1 MTSSKGSAGF
11 IECFG
16 ARPWHGPDCTATA
29 APTKPSRPPTSRR
42 AIAPARARE
51 DLGFRNLSYLRD
63 EHSQTRA
70 EHEPDPPDAHVQ
82 LALVKCEQCRDDTLA
97 VRPQAASFWTMTA

>member
-29 APTKPSRPPTSRR
+29 APTKRSRGPPLARR
-42 AIAPARARE
+42 AIAPARARK

-63 EHSQTRA
+63 ERSQ
-70 EHEPDPPDAHVQ
+70 
-82 LALVKCEQCRDDTLA
+82 A
-97 VRPQAASFWTMTA
+97 VENMNLTGPMLTFSWRW